1 MPRFLP
7 SSQTARRVARALL
20 CLSLFG
26 LNACDSSSKDGDQS
40 SGTGRSASPGPSG
53 DNTANKSSGDSE
65 GAMAVSGMN
74 AGSFGNT
81 GGALPTM
88 PASSGGAAG
97 GSAGSADP
105 AGTSDEPG
113 DGEATDAGID
123 LEVKNAIAAGQLTA
137 GEWNDLAHWDF
148 WTALRGDCGDDQD
161 CPETLAQ
168 EAAVAWKLDTSGLI
182 PVVVK
187 AGGDPVVD
195 AQVTLRDKDQK
206 VVWQA
211 HTDHAGQAALFVDM
225 FEKGSH
231 APYSVEVKAGDD
243 STSKDDVAVDAAHP
257 LELSLPAA
265 HAPAH
270 SLDLMFV
277 VDTTGSMGDEL
288 RYLQSE
294 LEDVIKNVRD
304 HVGQQLALR
313 TSVNFY
319 RDHADEYVVRPFA
332 FTTDVSASLE
342 ELAEQSADGGGD
354 LPEAADEALDDA
366 IANHDWSANASA
378 RLLFLV
384 LDAPP
389 HRTGE
394 TIARIHGATRAAAEA
409 GVQLIPVVASGANK
423 PTEFLL
429 RSLAVATGGTYTFL
443 TDDSGIGNSHLKP
456 TIGKYDVELLN
467 DLLVRVISER
477 L

>member
-7 SSQTARRVARALL
+7 SSRTARRIARALL

-26 LNACDSSSKDGDQS
+26 LVACESSSKDGDQS
-40 SGTGRSASPGPSG
+40 SGARNSISTPSG
-53 DNTANKSSGDSE
+53 TNTSKSGGDSE
-65 GAMAVSGMN
+65 GATAAPGMN
-74 AGSFGNT
+74 GGSFGNT
-81 GGALPTM
+81 TGALPM
-88 PASSGGAAG
+88 SPASSGGAAG
-97 GSAGSADP
+97 GSAGSADSS
-105 AGTSDEPG
+105 GTSGDGPG

-123 LEVKNAIAAGQLTA
+123 PEVKNAIAAGQLTA

-168 EAAVAWKLDTSGLI
+168 ETAVIWKLDTSGLI
-182 PVVVK
+182 PIVVK
-187 AGGDPVVD
+187 AGDDPVVD
-195 AQVTLRDKDQK
+195 AEVTLRDKDQK

-225 FEKGSH
+225 FEKASH
-231 APYSVEVKAGDD
+231 APYRVEVKAGDD
-243 STSKDDVAVDAAHP
+243 TTSKDDVAVDAAHP

-265 HAPAH
+265 HAPAY

-288 RYLQSE
+288 SYLQSE

-319 RDHADEYVVRPFA
+319 RDHADQYVVRPFA
-332 FTTDVSASLE
+332 FTGDVSDSLK
-342 ELAEQSADGGGD
+342 ELSEQSADGGGD

-366 IANHDWSANASA
+366 IANHDWSPNASA

-389 HRTGE
+389 HRTSE
-394 TIARIHGATRAAAEA
+394 NIARIHKATRAAAEA
-409 GVQLIPVVASGANK
+409 GVQLIPVVASGADK

-429 RSLAVATGGTYTFL
+429 RSLAIATGGTYTFL